1 MDNMTAVHVLRNDTP
16 KTVALDKWNAQVRTL
31 AKATNLVIHPYW
43 IPSQRN
49 TVDGLSRGHKITNE
63 ELRITKLIAEEWL
76 GGVGGARA
84 PVKNIYIRNDELKH
98 SEEFP
103 FLAWLT
109 D

>member
-1 MDNMTAVHVLRNDTP
+1 MERTSTHARQSDKLSDPPILDTI
-16 KTVALDKWNAQVRTL
+16 TT
-31 AKATNLVIHPYW
+31 
-43 IPSQRN
+43 N
-49 TVDGLSRGHKITNE
+49 TVDGLSRGNKITNE